1 MEDIMDELVF
11 LNRGDLSRYIAG
23 LENLCITMINTL
35 LEASKACGMDA
46 DAQFVVDQHT
56 KEFEDLNFFIQ
67 AEVDKGIITE
77 EEARQ
82 NYFRKYLLERISEI
96 KEHGIK
102 E

>member
-1 MEDIMDELVF
+1 MDELLF

-23 LENLCITMINTL
+23 LESLCVVMINTL
-35 LEASKACGMDA
+35 LEASKACGMVDV
-46 DAQFVVDQHT
+46 DAQFIVNQHT
-56 KEFEDLNFFIQ
+56 KEFEDLNFFIK
-67 AEVDKGIITE
+67 AEVEKGLITE